1 MRSYR
6 SRLPLGLRV
15 RVSVRTVAAVLA
27 KPWVLGVGV
36 LTTGLVLGMLLW
48 LPNFGLLVSSISDTA
63 MGVQERLAFAGS
75 AYGSL
80 FVNNSVPGGVVLVVF
95 AALSGINLALLAY
108 VVSSSARQAASSGV
122 ANLGAI
128 LAASVGAGCAACGT
142 SFLAPLVG
150 GLVGTAAS
158 ITLTRELGVLA
169 NGVATTHRQAL
180 PRPVLF
186 SRTGKLSHKA
196 MAECQIHGPKTISA

>member
-169 NGVATTHRQAL
+169 NGVGIVLLVYSIYRLGIAAASL
-180 PRPVLF
+180 P
-186 SRTGKLSHKA
+186 
-196 MAECQIHGPKTISA
+196 AESKKG

>member
-6 SRLPLGLRV
+6 SRVPLGVRLRV
-15 RVSVRTVAAVLA
+15 STKGVAGVFA
-27 KPWVLGVGV
+27 KSWAAALGLTTGGVVLGV
-36 LTTGLVLGMLLW
+36 LLW
-48 LPNFGLLVSSISDTA
+48 LPNFGLLLSTLSDSRMA
-63 MGVQERLAFAGS
+63 VAERLAFAGS

-80 FVNNSVPGGVVLVVF
+80 FVNNSVPGGVVLVMF

-108 VVSSSARQAASSGV
+108 VVSSSLRQAASSGA

-142 SFLAPLVG
+142 SFVAPLIG

-158 ITLTRELGVLA
+158 ITFTRELGVMA
-169 NGVATTHRQAL
+169 NGFGIAL
-180 PRPVLF
+180 LAYSIYRLGIAAAGLRAVPR
-186 SRTGKLSHKA
+186 
-196 MAECQIHGPKTISA
+196 MA

>member
-6 SRLPLGLRV
+6 SRVPLGVRLRV
-15 RVSVRTVAAVLA
+15 STKGVAGVFA
-27 KPWVLGVGV
+27 KSWAAALGLTTGGVVLGV
-36 LTTGLVLGMLLW
+36 LLW
-48 LPNFGLLVSSISDTA
+48 LPNFGLLLSTLSDSRMA
-63 MGVQERLAFAGS
+63 VAERLAFAGS

-80 FVNNSVPGGVVLVVF
+80 FVNNSVPGGVVLVMF

-108 VVSSSARQAASSGV
+108 VVSSSLRQAASSGA

-142 SFLAPLVG
+142 SFVAPLIG

-158 ITLTRELGVLA
+158 ITLTRELGVMA
-169 NGVATTHRQAL
+169 NGFGIAL
-180 PRPVLF
+180 LAYSIYRLGIAAAGLRAVPR
-186 SRTGKLSHKA
+186 
-196 MAECQIHGPKTISA
+196 MA